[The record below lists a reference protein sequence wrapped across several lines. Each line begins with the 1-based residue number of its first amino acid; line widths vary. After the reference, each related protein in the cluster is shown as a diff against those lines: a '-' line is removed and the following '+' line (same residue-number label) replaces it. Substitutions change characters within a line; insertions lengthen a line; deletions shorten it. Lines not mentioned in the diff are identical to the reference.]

1 MPLTT
6 EKQTEGK
13 HLPLGSVWAQCNPF
27 WLLHLVV
34 THQTFIDLIFP
45 LFQAPRPGKTPSFG
59 AYSHGQLL
67 SLSLGSI
74 GAGRGWQGTEGHQS
88 PCQTSESLLSGFSS
102 SQLGCSGY
110 LLGQL
115 LYHSREGGGEWPV
128 CSLSPEGFT
137 SQEPMMN
144 AFSPPRDQPC
154 LHLSEGG
161 PVLS

>member
-1 MPLTT
+1 MKLRISEKPKPKAGGRQYLQSRKHPSVPLTT
-6 EKQTEGK
+6 EKQIEGK

-59 AYSHGQLL
+59 AYFHGQLL

-74 GAGRGWQGTEGHQS
+74 GAGRGWQDTEGHQS

-102 SQLGCSGY
+102 SHCANIKCNSGAVAIYSVSCSTT
-110 LLGQL
+110 Q
-115 LYHSREGGGEWPV
+115 REGGGE
-128 CSLSPEGFT
+128 
-137 SQEPMMN
+137 
-144 AFSPPRDQPC
+144 
-154 LHLSEGG
+154 
-161 PVLS
+161 